1 MMAIVKKTQQQLR
14 QERKRTTWTRFHL
27 PRGQD
32 WPKWSATYSNTYLGP
47 LADVAGCMK
56 VRLGRKVEDPEQ
68 AVLIVRKCV
77 LDHIGLTLWLTCSET
92 VWESVDAL
100 NDFQQSPACSEFIR
114 GLGSED
120 KSPSQLLSLQWDGGF
135 CLGDELRRGDDLH
148 GRITLTILTIPYT
161 GVADRKSWR
170 RVLLEAFGAFLPM
183 GCAHLHPPPPFRW
196 MAYTWID
203 NYQQTQPTG
212 VETGRKQAV
221 CYLFFRWNGNGA
233 SPQLEEASVGA
244 PGAYELWAATVA
256 KATPPVESWG
266 QERWDIEVAPCHL
279 EPDSGDDEEDQGSAW
294 E

>member
-1 MMAIVKKTQQQLR
+1 MAIIKKTPQQLR

-32 WPKWSATYSNTYLGP
+32 WPKWPATYANTYLGP
-47 LADVAGCMK
+47 LTDVAGCMK
-56 VRLGRKVEDPEQ
+56 VRLGRKVEDPEE
-68 AVLIVRKCV
+68 AVLIV
-77 LDHIGLTLWLTCSET
+77 L
-92 VWESVDAL
+92 WESVDAL
-100 NDFQQSPACSEFIR
+100 DDFQQSPACTEFLR
-114 GLGSED
+114 GLGFED

-183 GCAHLHPPPPFRW
+183 GCSHLRPPPPFRW

-203 NYQQTQPTG
+203 NYQQAQPTA
-212 VETGRKQAV
+212 VEAGRKQAV

-233 SPQLEEASVGA
+233 GPQLEEASVRA
-244 PGAYELWAATVA
+244 PAAYDLWAATVA
-256 KATPPVESWG
+256 KATPPVESWE

-279 EPDSGDDEEDQGSAW
+279 EPDFGDDEE